1 MIKPLKSTAAFV
13 LGMHDAMVSQIGV
26 IVGLAFA
33 LANQKLIILT
43 SIITALSAGLSM
55 AASSYLAEKT
65 HDDGN
70 ALRAGLVTGGAYLG
84 VSGIL
89 IAPFVVTSHL
99 MTALAATFILAVL
112 TIFIS
117 NWAIHRHSK
126 KKFLAHAIEMLI
138 LCGSVTIITFVIG
151 EIAKQVFE
159 TIP

>member
-99 MTALAATFILAVL
+99 MTALKATFILALL

-117 NWAIHRHSK
+117 NWAI
-126 KKFLAHAIEMLI
+126 
-138 LCGSVTIITFVIG
+138 
-151 EIAKQVFE
+151 
-159 TIP
+159 